1 MLILFAAD
9 HAGFELKNTLV
20 SYVRE
25 LGYQV
30 EDLGADA
37 LDEKDDYPEIMARA
51 ARRVS
56 EDPDNT
62 KAIILG
68 ASGQGEAIV
77 ANRFPNVRATVFYGP
92 LKDKTATERQYGD
105 ILRLGRQD
113 NNANVLS
120 LAGRFLNTEDAKA
133 ATVLWLETPFS
144 NEERHARRVTQI
156 EQVSSL

>member
-25 LGYQV
+25 LGYQT
-30 EDLGADA
+30 EDLGADT
-37 LDEKDDYPEIMARA
+37 LDETDDYPEIMARA

-62 KAIILG
+62 RAVILG

-77 ANRFPNVRATVFYGP
+77 ANRFPNVRTTVFYGP
-92 LKDKTATERQYGD
+92 LKGETATGRGYGD

-113 NNANVLS
+113 NNANMLS
-120 LAGRFLNTEDAKA
+120 LAGRFLSAEEAKT

-144 NEERHARRVTQI
+144 NEERHARRVKQI
-156 EQVSSL
+156 EQVSSV